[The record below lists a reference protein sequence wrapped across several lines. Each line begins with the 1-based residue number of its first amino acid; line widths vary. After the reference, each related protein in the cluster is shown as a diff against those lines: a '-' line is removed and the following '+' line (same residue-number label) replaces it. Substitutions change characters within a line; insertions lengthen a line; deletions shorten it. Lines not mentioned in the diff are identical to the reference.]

1 MLTTAIELDKLA
13 EVSKYPVKLA
23 WVKAHAGHLGKEAA
37 DHLAREG
44 AQMVVTEREPVV
56 PVPKS
61 QITHDI
67 NDEVNTRWNRRWRAT
82 TSDRQSRT
90 LWPIADKNRSK
101 QLLLCDRQEF
111 GDLIRLF
118 TGHNHLNRHKFLLEE
133 TDTEDCRFCLESE
146 ETSEHLFCDCP
157 ALNGMRFQT
166 LGVYQTNAEAFSL
179 LPLDSIRR
187 FIQLLRR
194 KLVEEGLEKI

>member
-1 MLTTAIELDKLA
+1 
-13 EVSKYPVKLA
+13 
-23 WVKAHAGHLGKEAA
+23 
-37 DHLAREG
+37 
-44 AQMVVTEREPVV
+44 MVVTEREPVV

-82 TSDRQSRT
+82 TSARQSRT

-133 TDTEDCRFCLESE
+133 TDTEDCRFCRATALPRYHLQITNLFRPITNLFHLYATFYPYA
-146 ETSEHLFCDCP
+146 TSF
-157 ALNGMRFQT
+157 AT
-166 LGVYQTNAEAFSL
+166 I
-179 LPLDSIRR
+179 SI
-187 FIQLLRR
+187 L
-194 KLVEEGLEKI
+194 